1 MKNSADKPDPIGES
15 AEVVDEQ
22 SEVALETVTAP
33 AKVMRIGSMI
43 KQLLDE
49 VHSMTLDVPSR
60 ERLAEIYERSIV
72 ELAEALSP
80 DLQEELRM
88 LALPFNDGEVPSDAE
103 YICWVEH
110 NR

>member
-49 VHSMTLDVPSR
+49 GS
-60 ERLAEIYERSIV
+60 
-72 ELAEALSP
+72 
-80 DLQEELRM
+80 
-88 LALPFNDGEVPSDAE
+88 FNDA
-103 YICWVEH
+103 
-110 NR
+110 